1 MYIPIFKNF
10 FLKIRIF
17 ISKLGKKSPKFHS
30 ELGRISAAENTH
42 IKSLTMYIFSQNGEI
57 KCKKNCTPEHELP
70 CKHPQK
76 HNGDCC
82 KQCPDSKTKDG
93 KRNRKDRRRKN
104 KGKGNKR
111 RRHRKDCKDKA
122 NKSEHF
128 EQTSCAFSVISPECI
143 HKASLKFSDLRPHYM
158 CFGMIQC
165 NKM

>member
-1 MYIPIFKNF
+1 MPRFNYTFY
-10 FLKIRIF
+10 L
-17 ISKLGKKSPKFHS
+17 L
-30 ELGRISAAENTH
+30 
-42 IKSLTMYIFSQNGEI
+42 SQNGEI

-122 NKSEHF
+122 NKSERF
-128 EQTSCAFSVISPECI
+128 EQTLCAFSVTSPECSHQACLKGVLAI
-143 HKASLKFSDLRPHYM
+143 RRIFLMITKPKFSNCSNVFKIGLFR
-158 CFGMIQC
+158 
-165 NKM
+165 